1 MYCTCAYIIMS
12 LCTVCPA
19 IKQEMGAIDWDNPQS
34 ALLSLANTVER
45 HMGGSSGAVSLPASI
60 MCVNSCCCVSLH
72 CLQIYTLFLTAGANA
87 VSSWSEPA
95 SWAVALQEGLQAI
108 MRCEGLLRHQT
119 LAGRWP
125 AILFNVMSCVLSL
138 NSFFDTTC
146 IVI

>member
-1 MYCTCAYIIMS
+1 MS

-19 IKQEMGAIDWDNPQS
+19 IKQEMGAIDWDNPES
-34 ALLSLANTVER
+34 ALLSLANIVER

-60 MCVNSCCCVSLH
+60 LQAVRVDLRCCVSPC

-108 MRCEGLLRHQT
+108 MRCEGLLMESM
-119 LAGRWP
+119 L
-125 AILFNVMSCVLSL
+125 
-138 NSFFDTTC
+138 
-146 IVI
+146 